1 MPRAARLF
9 VYGTLLDDDRLQA
22 VVGRRLPRRA
32 ARLAR
37 HRRIWPAGE
46 YPYLVPDPTASV
58 EGVLIEGLDVRT
70 LAALDAYEAVGH
82 LYVRERVV
90 VTCDG
95 TRMRCWVYRALGAP
109 GGRPRP
115 ASDG

>member
-9 VYGTLLDDDRLQA
+9 VYGTLLDDARLRA
-22 VVGRRLPRRA
+22 IVGRSLPRRA

-37 HRRIWPAGE
+37 HRRIWAAGE
-46 YPYLVPDPTASV
+46 YPYLVPDPAASV
-58 EGVLIEGLDVRT
+58 DGVLVEGLDVRT

-95 TRMRCWVYRALGAP
+95 ARVRCWIYRALCGP

-115 ASDG
+115 ASAG